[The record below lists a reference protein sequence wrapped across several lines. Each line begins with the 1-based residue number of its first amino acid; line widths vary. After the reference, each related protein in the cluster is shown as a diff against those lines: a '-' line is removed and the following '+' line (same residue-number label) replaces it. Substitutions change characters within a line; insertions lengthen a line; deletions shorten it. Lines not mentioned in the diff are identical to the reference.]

1 MGAPREIYATL
12 LDEGRCLC
20 SVRTMYR
27 ILERESELRERRD
40 QLRQAVH
47 AKP

>member
-12 LDEGRCLC
+12 LDMERCLC

-27 ILERESELRERRD
+27 ILERESEFRERRS
-40 QLRQAVH
+40 QLRQPVH